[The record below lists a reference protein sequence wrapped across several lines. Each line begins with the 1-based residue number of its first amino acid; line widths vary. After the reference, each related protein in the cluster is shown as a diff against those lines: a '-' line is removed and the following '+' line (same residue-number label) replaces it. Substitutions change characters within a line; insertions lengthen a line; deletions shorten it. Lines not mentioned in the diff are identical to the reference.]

1 MLLTPISHPAYRQAG
16 VEGRGVA
23 VQSQTLAP
31 ERKGEGA
38 GRQVKEEM
46 TQEKLDILE
55 EAKRVLRV
63 EAHSILDL
71 VERIDESFSRAV
83 ELLYQCK
90 GRVVLMGMGKSGLVG
105 RKIASTFASTGTPA
119 FFLHPA
125 EGVNGDFGMLAKEDV
140 VIAISK
146 SGETRELLE
155 VLPLIKRYGNRFI
168 TLTGNFNSTL
178 AKAGDV
184 CLSIHVKEEAC
195 PMGLAPTASTTA
207 TLALGDALAV
217 ALMGKKGF
225 KEEDF
230 ALLHPGGTL
239 GKRLLLKVE
248 DLMHIGEAF
257 PMVSEKALMKDAIF
271 EITSKRLGAT
281 GVCNGEGHLVG
292 VITDGDLRRALE
304 KFSDLLHR
312 KASEVMTRNPKWIE
326 KDALAAKAVQRMEE
340 YSITSLFIFN
350 RTGDKVPVGII
361 HLHDLLK
368 AGVV

>member
-1 MLLTPISHPAYRQAG
+1 MSVI
-16 VEGRGVA
+16 
-23 VQSQTLAP
+23 
-31 ERKGEGA
+31 
-38 GRQVKEEM
+38 
-46 TQEKLDILE
+46 E
-55 EAKRVLRV
+55 EAKRVLKV
-63 EAHSILDL
+63 EAQSILDL
-71 VERIDESFSRAV
+71 AERIDEDFAQAV
-83 ELLYQCK
+83 ELLYHCK

-140 VIAISK
+140 VIAISN

-155 VLPLIKRYGNRFI
+155 VLPLIKRYGNRLI
-168 TLTGNFNSTL
+168 TLTGNLNSNL

-184 CLSIHVKEEAC
+184 CLNIHVKEEAC

-217 ALMGKKGF
+217 TLMEKKGF
-225 KEEDF
+225 KEKDF

-248 DLMHIGEAF
+248 DLVHVGEAF
-257 PMVSEKALMKDAIF
+257 PMVSEKTLMKEALF
-271 EITSKRLGAT
+271 EITSKRLGVT
-281 GVCNGEGHLVG
+281 GVCNGERQLVG

-304 KFSDLLHR
+304 KFDDLLNR
-312 KASEVMTRNPKWIE
+312 EAYEVMTRNPKWIE

-340 YSITSLFIFN
+340 YSITSLFVFN
-350 RTGDKVPVGII
+350 QSGDRVPIGII

>member
-1 MLLTPISHPAYRQAG
+1 VG
-16 VEGRGVA
+16 V
-23 VQSQTLAP
+23 
-31 ERKGEGA
+31 
-38 GRQVKEEM
+38 
-46 TQEKLDILE
+46 IE

-71 VERIDESFSRAV
+71 AERIDESFSQAV
-83 ELLYQCK
+83 ELLYRCQ

-125 EGVNGDFGMLAKEDV
+125 EGLNGDIGMLAKEDV
-140 VIAISK
+140 VIAISN

-155 VLPLIKRYGNRFI
+155 VLPLLKRYGNRLI
-168 TLTGNFNSTL
+168 ILAGNLKSTL

-184 CLSIHVKEEAC
+184 CLDIHVKEEAC
-195 PMGLAPTASTTA
+195 PLDLAPTASTTA
-207 TLALGDALAV
+207 TLALGDALAIT
-217 ALMGKKGF
+217 LMEKRGF
-225 KEEDF
+225 KKEDF

-248 DLMHIGEAF
+248 DLMHVGEAF
-257 PMVSEKALMKDAIF
+257 PKVSEKALMKEAIF
-271 EITSKRLGAT
+271 EITSKRLGVT
-281 GVCNGEGHLVG
+281 GVCNENGELIG

-304 KFSDLLHR
+304 RFSDLLHR
-312 KASEVMTRNPKWIE
+312 KASEVMTKNPKWIE
-326 KDALAAKAVQRMEE
+326 REALAAQAVQKMEE
-340 YSITSLFIFN
+340 FSITSLFVFKSK
-350 RTGDKVPVGII
+350 GDRVPVGII

>member
-1 MLLTPISHPAYRQAG
+1 VI
-16 VEGRGVA
+16 
-23 VQSQTLAP
+23 
-31 ERKGEGA
+31 
-38 GRQVKEEM
+38 
-46 TQEKLDILE
+46 E

-63 EAHSILDL
+63 EAQSILDL
-71 VERIDESFSRAV
+71 AERIDENFSRAIEV
-83 ELLYQCK
+83 LYHCEGK
-90 GRVVLMGMGKSGLVG
+90 VVLMGMGKSGLIG

-146 SGETRELLE
+146 SGEAREILE
-155 VLPLIKRYGNRFI
+155 VLPLIKRNGNRLI
-168 TLTGNFNSTL
+168 ALTGNLNSTL
-178 AKAGDV
+178 AKVGDIN
-184 CLSIHVKEEAC
+184 LNIHVKEEAC
-195 PMGLAPTASTTA
+195 PLGLAPTASTTA
-207 TLALGDALAV
+207 TLALGDALAIT
-217 ALMGKKGF
+217 LMEKRGF

-248 DLMHIGEAF
+248 DLMHAGEAF
-257 PMVSEKALMKDAIF
+257 PMVSERALMKEAIF
-271 EITSKRLGAT
+271 EITSKRLGVT
-281 GVCNGEGHLVG
+281 GVCNGAGHLVG

-304 KFSDLLHR
+304 KFNDLLNR

-340 YSITSLFIFN
+340 YSITSLFVFN
-350 RTGDKVPVGII
+350 SAGDKVPVGIL